1 MALII
6 KITAFRQAS
15 FATSL
20 HYERKESCNKL
31 NMLFQMTEDPMHIP
45 SQLKIHKDIKTNS
58 KEKSQKGWVEM
69 FRQGSYTENQC
80 SDICKGP

>member
-1 MALII
+1 
-6 KITAFRQAS
+6 
-15 FATSL
+15 
-20 HYERKESCNKL
+20 
-31 NMLFQMTEDPMHIP
+31 MTEDPVHVP
-45 SQLKIHKDIKTNS
+45 QQAKTHKDIKTHS